1 MADNNNNQ
9 QQQNQKGQ
17 QQGKQQN
24 GVSIS
29 MGVNPSDFS
38 GDTLSRYF
46 TIGLASLAGL
56 FIINKVHGTV
66 AKRIFGVKP
75 GDTPPVQMNPNT
87 IVSHIKSGAVPEGG
101 MKFIAKEALSA
112 LSDEGKKNL
121 AKFLNDQLEPT
132 NTDSN
137 TNNN

>member
-1 MADNNNNQ
+1 M
-9 QQQNQKGQ
+9 
-17 QQGKQQN
+17 
-24 GVSIS
+24 GVSP
-29 MGVNPSDFS
+29 NDFS
-38 GDTLSRYF
+38 GETLSRYF
-46 TIGLASLAGL
+46 TMGLAALAGL

-66 AKRIFGVKP
+66 SKRIFGVKP
-75 GDTPPVQMNPNT
+75 EDKPAITMTPNT

-121 AKFLNDQLEPT
+121 AQFLSDQLEPT
-132 NTDSN
+132 NSDSN